1 MDAVSDVLTAVKE
14 HWIITSLLL
23 VTVLM
28 YWHYVVN
35 FTALKK
41 LGIPGPT
48 PLPLIGNSMTFI
60 WNSKTVHNFF
70 CDAGKKY
77 GSIYGLYFLK
87 QPMIIV
93 AEPEIIKHV
102 LVKEFEK
109 FHDRPKGGLEFPEPL
124 KSIMSEV
131 KGQRW
136 KDIRSIMTP
145 AFTSGKLKGMMYIM
159 NEAGDTLLKKIEKAA
174 AEKQAV
180 DIHEWQ
186 QSVTMEVILSAAFG
200 TLSEA
205 QTNPN
210 DKVTTYA
217 KDAMSPRPWPYIALM
232 VPFIGKKIS
241 KSIMFSR
248 FGFNWYPMI
257 DIAKKILKQRRQ
269 VQGTTRN
276 DVLQNML
283 KSQHPEKKGHQLT
296 ENELI
301 AQMVLFLLAGYD
313 TSSNVLCLT
322 CYHLA
327 LYPEIQ
333 DKVYEEVMRIC
344 ESKDTTTYDEIKEM
358 VYLEACISETL
369 RLYPPGL
376 LANRTIDES
385 CVINGVHFKQGMGV
399 LIPIYALHRDEK
411 YWPEPNDFKPERFLP
426 ENKES
431 INQFTYL
438 PFGDGPRNCI
448 GMRFAQMEIRTILV
462 RMLQKYRMVRGPET
476 PVPLKVQP
484 RAVLSPA
491 EPVLIRF
498 EKRE

>member
-14 HWIITSLLL
+14 HWIITSLML
-23 VTVLM
+23 VTVLV

-60 WNSKTVHNFF
+60 WNGKTVHNFF
-70 CDAGKKY
+70 CEAGKKY
-77 GSIYGLYFLK
+77 GSIYGFYFMK
-87 QPMIIV
+87 EPMIVV
-93 AEPEIIKHV
+93 AEPDIIRQV
-102 LVKEFEK
+102 LVKEFDN
-109 FHDRPKGGLEFPEPL
+109 FHDRPNGDMEFPEPL
-124 KSIMSEV
+124 KSMMSEV

-174 AEKQAV
+174 AERQAV
-180 DIHEWQ
+180 DIYEWQ
-186 QSVTMEVILSAAFG
+186 QTVTMEVILSAAFG

-217 KDAMSPRPWPYIALM
+217 KKGMDPKPWPNIAM
-232 VPFIGKKIS
+232 MIPFIGKKLCKAI
-241 KSIMFSR
+241 ILGR
-248 FGFNWYPMI
+248 YGFRWGPLI
-257 DIAKKILKQRRQ
+257 KIAQKILKERRQ
-269 VQGTTRN
+269 MEFVART
-276 DVLQNML
+276 DMLQNML
-283 KSQHPEKKGHQLT
+283 NSQHPEKKGHQLT

-301 AQMVLFLLAGYD
+301 AQMIIFLLAGYD

-327 LYPEIQ
+327 LYPEVQ

-344 ESKDTTTYDEIKEM
+344 ESKETTTYDEIKEM
-358 VYLEACISETL
+358 VYLEACVSETL
-369 RLYPPGL
+369 RLYPPGFVTT
-376 LANRTIDES
+376 RTIDKS
-385 CVINGVHFKQGMGV
+385 CVINGVHFKKGMAV
-399 LIPIYALHRDEK
+399 LIPSYALHRDEK
-411 YWPEPNDFKPERFLP
+411 YWPEPNAFQPERFLP

-431 INQFTYL
+431 ITQFTYL

-448 GMRFAQMEIRTILV
+448 GMRFAQMEIKTILV

-476 PVPLKVQP
+476 PVPLKMQP
-484 RAVLSPA
+484 RVVLSPG
-491 EPVLIRF
+491 EPVWIRF